1 MEDLK
6 GLVEELEQ
14 EQRMSLI
21 NVELVDDELAR
32 VYSNSSN
39 AQVSLAVCNNNNN
52 NNNNNTVICMVRH
65 IQLDLRRRY
74 NTMLK

>member
-39 AQVSLAVCNNNNN
+39 AQVSLAVC
-52 NNNNNTVICMVRH
+52 
-65 IQLDLRRRY
+65 L
-74 NTMLK
+74 